1 MYAVAIDPS
10 DTLEPERLQRLI
22 EVGRGLL
29 SELHV
34 EAVLDR
40 VLENARELTGARF
53 AAMGVLDA
61 DRQRLARFG
70 TRGVDEQTHRA
81 IGDLPH
87 GREILGVLI
96 QDPRPLRLYDVT
108 RESSSLSG
116 EPGEL
121 QRGCSLALRWCSV
134 HVRRWVGA
142 ECSWELPVTLLLA
155 SAHRRSPDALERMI
169 AAASSRERRAM
180 SVSQTNASMPSV
192 APMP

>member
-40 VLENARELTGARF
+40 VLETARELTGARF

-61 DRQRLARFG
+61 DRQRLARFV

-87 GREILGVLI
+87 GRGILGVLI
-96 QDPRPLRLYDVT
+96 QDPRPLRLHDVNSDPRSFGFPAGHPPMAT
-108 RESSSLSG
+108 FLG
-116 EPGEL
+116 
-121 QRGCSLALRWCSV
+121 V
-134 HVRRWVGA
+134 
-142 ECSWELPVTLLLA
+142 PVTIRGKAWGNLYLC
-155 SAHRRSPDALERMI
+155 
-169 AAASSRERRAM
+169 
-180 SVSQTNASMPSV
+180 
-192 APMP
+192 